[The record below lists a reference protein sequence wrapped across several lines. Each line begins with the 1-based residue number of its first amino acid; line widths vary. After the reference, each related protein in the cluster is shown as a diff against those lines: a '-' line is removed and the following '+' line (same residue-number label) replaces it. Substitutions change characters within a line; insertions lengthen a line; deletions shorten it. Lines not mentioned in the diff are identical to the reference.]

1 MRLSTNDWKPFFL
14 KKLYDIKMGNGFDKN
29 KMSEENPSVNL
40 VSRVSYNNGV
50 DIKVDL
56 IEGVSP
62 FPKGVLTVA
71 LGGCYLGSCFVQ
83 EEPFYTGQNVAVMT
97 PICDK
102 MSHSVNLFIST
113 LVRYESKIKYY
124 AFGRELNTHIR
135 TDFTVSL
142 PVQHNADGSLL
153 VSEQK
158 EFSDD
163 GYIPDWG
170 YMEEYITSLKHKP
183 LKTRNARTPKRT
195 FNVND
200 WKEFYVSNLFTV
212 ERGDLSSLNEVEI
225 GDVPIVSASGE
236 NEGIS
241 FYGAVDAP
249 YTNNITFS
257 MNGVNTGF
265 TCYHS
270 YGFNANADCGILLQK
285 FEMNPYIGQF
295 LATIIGLLRIKYSY
309 GRKMTKERM
318 ENEIIRLPVKRNPDG
333 SILIDDNRTFSPDG
347 YIPDWKFMEDYIKAL
362 PYGDRI

>member
-1 MRLSTNDWKPFFL
+1 MRLNTNEWKPFYL
-14 KKLYDIKMGNGFDKN
+14 KNLYDIKMGNGFDKN
-29 KMSEENPSVNL
+29 KMSEEAPSVNL

-50 DIKVDL
+50 DIKVDR
-56 IEGVSP
+56 IEGVDP
-62 FPKGVLTVA
+62 YPQGVLTVA

-97 PICDK
+97 PLCEQ
-102 MSHSVNLFIST
+102 MSHPVNLFIST

-142 PVQHNADGSLL
+142 PVKRDENGNIL
-153 VSEQK
+153 VSE
-158 EFSDD
+158 ERVFSED
-163 GYIPDWG
+163 GYIPDWE
-170 YMEEYITSLKHKP
+170 YMEAYIRALKHKP
-183 LKTRNARTPKRT
+183 LKTRNVTSLNRV
-195 FNVND
+195 FDVNE
-200 WKEFYVSNLFTV
+200 WKEFSINNLFTV
-212 ERGDLSSLNEVEI
+212 ERGGVASLNEVEN
-225 GDVPIVSASGE
+225 GNVPIVSASGE

-241 FYGAVDAP
+241 FYGAVESP
-249 YTNNITFS
+249 YSNNITFS

-270 YGFNANADCGILLQK
+270 YGFNANADCGILIQK
-285 FEMNPYIGQF
+285 FDMNVYIGQF

-318 ENEIIRLPVKRNPDG
+318 EKEIIRLPIQKNKDG
-333 SILIDDNRTFSPDG
+333 SIVIDKEKKFSPEG
-347 YIPDWKFMEDYIKAL
+347 FIPDWQFMEDYIKSL